1 MTFTDNARRINALA
15 VSCMSEA
22 QSYLFDNPR
31 HIGMGEIELKAA
43 EADLEH
49 ALRMIRNL
57 RCALAADR
65 ATITREAA
73 E

>member
-43 EADLEH
+43 IADLENST
-49 ALRMIRNL
+49 RMLRNL
-57 RCALAADR
+57 CSAIEADR